1 MRLPDQVSK
10 FKTTSKNPC
19 DFIAFNNG
27 LLWLLECKET
37 QEGTLNFSKMSQIDD
52 LPDYC
57 IYEGVLP
64 YFIIW
69 FSKKDKV
76 IAVKADE
83 AARIKAS
90 GEKSISLKM
99 LGDPAYNIIDLPGE
113 KKRVYLDV
121 DFTTL
126 LKLYKKD

>member
-10 FKTTSKNPC
+10 FKETSKNPC

-27 LLWLLECKET
+27 ILWMIECKET
-37 QEGTLNFSKMSQIDD
+37 QEGTINFSKMSQVDL

-57 IYEGVLP
+57 IYKDVQP

-76 IAVKADE
+76 IAVRADE
-83 AARIKAS
+83 AARIRAS

-99 LGDPAYNIIDLPGE
+99 LNDEAYNIIDLPGI
-113 KKRVYLDV
+113 KKRVYV
-121 DFTTL
+121 EADFTVLTDL
-126 LKLYKKD
+126 ARKD